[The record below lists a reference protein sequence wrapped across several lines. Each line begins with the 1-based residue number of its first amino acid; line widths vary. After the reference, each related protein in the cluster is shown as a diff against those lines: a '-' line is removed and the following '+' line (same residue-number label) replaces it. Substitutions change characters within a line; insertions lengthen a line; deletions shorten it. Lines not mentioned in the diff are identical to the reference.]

1 MNLLKGISFKKI
13 SFKKISIAFLLIA
26 ILLIGT
32 VVGLLTTQTGIHLIF
47 NSAARWVPGLDI
59 AKVEGGWRDLR
70 LTDVQ
75 FVMPGVE
82 VKVGQLSLALDFSC
96 LSASRICVNNLSADQ
111 VKVMVDTRQ
120 MPPAEPPSNSEPLT
134 DLTTPY
140 PIELRQLLLN
150 NVQVNVDGTAIAL
163 NYFSTGANWQQR
175 LITLLPTE
183 INGLNIRL
191 AKTGAVPATP
201 VAEQGVGQSLGE
213 MLEAIFAK
221 PLLESLP
228 DFKLPLDI
236 VIEKIS
242 GEDLQLVTERAFI
255 INSLL
260 IQGSLQGSA
269 ARLATVKINMP
280 EGMLALSG
288 DAELRENWPVSLTVN
303 ATVNMAPYKGEKIKL
318 LLAGDVLGELKLD
331 LNLSGPIGAQLN
343 AETSLA
349 SAGLPWSL
357 TLESKKVQWPL
368 TGKSAYLAQDIRL
381 RLTGKATGYNL
392 SMRAGFSGEAI
403 PAAQLTVDGQGNT
416 QQFNLTRMRLSGL
429 EGKAELSGVADWSK
443 AISWQTLLVIDGIST
458 DKQWPEWPAKIG
470 GRVTSSGSLYGG
482 NWQLAVS
489 TIDLSGNVKKNGLK
503 ILGSVKGNQ
512 AGQWQIPNLF
522 MSLGPNVIEAK
533 GELAKQWNLNVD
545 INAPSLNGM
554 LPGLAGSMVGK
565 LKLSGS
571 ASAPQLLADLN
582 ATGVK
587 VDDLSIAKVN
597 INGEVTS
604 AAQVSGSL
612 KVLVEQLVQGDSV
625 AIEQISL
632 TASGNEKNHQLDFK
646 ASGKPVAGQ
655 LYLTGSFDRVSERW
669 RATINQTRFYT
680 PVGEWRLMQDLTIDY
695 HHKEQRATIG
705 SHCWQNPAAE
715 LCVAKA
721 IDAGPS
727 GSANLQLKHFD
738 LVILKPLLAD
748 TQLQGIFTGDVS
760 ASWTADGKLPKAKLV
775 LEGKGVEVKQPIEGT
790 PIPIAFDILKI
801 NADLS
806 DQGALL
812 DWRMKIANN
821 GQFNG
826 NVKVSDPQ
834 TSRGLSGNI
843 TIDKI
848 SLDLLKPMLAK
859 SEQAAGAI
867 NANLRL
873 GGNAKSPQIYGRF
886 GFDQL
891 SLDGRWIPVTIKD
904 SDIVLNFNGTNSTLL
919 GNIKT
924 EKGELNLGGNADWRD
939 MNAWRAKITA
949 KGQQIRIEMPPMIK
963 IDVSPDLV
971 FAATPT
977 ALNLSGS
984 VKVPWARIAVQEI
997 PESAVGVSSDEVMLD
1012 NQLKPIAAQSNGIQI
1027 NSNLE
1032 VDIGNDVALDAF
1044 GLKAK
1049 LKGILKIVQ
1058 NKHGLGI
1065 VGQISL
1071 PSGRFHAYGQD
1082 LLIRKGQLIFA
1093 GQAERPQLN
1102 IEAVRNPDATED
1114 GVVAGLRV
1122 TGFADRPKLEIF
1134 SDPVL
1139 AQEEALSYLL
1149 RGQGL
1154 NTSSEDSDIMTSML
1168 VSLGVAQSSKLV
1180 GQIGEKFGVHNLA
1193 LDTEGVGDNSQ
1204 VVVSGYVLPGLQVK
1218 YGVGIFDSIATL
1230 TLRYRL
1236 MPRLYLEA
1244 VSGLDQALDLLYQFE
1259 F

>member
-1 MNLLKGISFKKI
+1 MSLFKRI
-13 SFKKISIAFLLIA
+13 GFKKISIAFLLITV
-26 ILLIGT
+26 LLIGA

-47 NSAARWVPGLDI
+47 NGAVRWVPGLDI
-59 AKVEGGWRDLR
+59 AKVEGDWRDLR

-75 FVMPGVE
+75 FVMPGIE
-82 VKVGQLSLALDFSC
+82 VKVGQLGLGLDFSC
-96 LSASRICVNNLSADQ
+96 LSTSRICVNNLSANE
-111 VKVMVDTRQ
+111 VKVMVDTTQ
-120 MPPAEPPSNSEPLT
+120 MPPAEPTANSEPLA
-134 DLTTPY
+134 DLSTPY

-150 NVQVNVDGTAIAL
+150 NVQVNVDGTAIKL
-163 NYFSTGANWQQR
+163 NHFSTGANWQQR
-175 LITLLPTE
+175 LITLLPTD

-191 AKTGAVPATP
+191 STAVEAPVNP

-213 MLEAIFAK
+213 ILAPIFAK
-221 PLLESLP
+221 PLLESQP

-242 GEDLQLVTERAFI
+242 AEDLRLVTDSQFV

-260 IQGSLQGSA
+260 IRGAIQGSA
-269 ARLATVKINMP
+269 VRLEAVKINMP
-280 EGMLALSG
+280 EGILSLSG
-288 DAELRENWPVSLTVN
+288 DAQLSENWPVSLTAN
-303 ATVNMAPYKGEKIKL
+303 STINMAPYKGEKIKL
-318 LLAGDVLGELKLD
+318 LLGGEMLGELKLD
-331 LNLSGPIGAQLN
+331 LNLSGPIGAQIK
-343 AETSLA
+343 AETSL
-349 SAGLPWSL
+349 STAGLPLSL
-357 TLESKKVQWPL
+357 TLESKKIQWPL
-368 TGKSAYLAQDIRL
+368 TGKIDYLAQDIRL

-403 PAAQLTVDGQGNT
+403 PPAQLTVDGKGNT
-416 QQFNLTRMRLSGL
+416 QQFNLTRMRLSTL

-443 AISWQTLLVIDGIST
+443 AISWNALLVIDGIST
-458 DKQWPEWPAKIG
+458 DKQWPDWPAKIG
-470 GRVTSSGSLYGG
+470 GRVTAKGSLYGG
-482 NWQLAVS
+482 NWQLAVP

-503 ILGSVKGNQ
+503 ILGSAKGNQ
-512 AGQWQIPNLF
+512 AGQWQVPKFFI
-522 MSLGPNVIEAK
+522 SLGPNVFEAS
-533 GELAKQWNLNVD
+533 GELAEQWNLNVD
-545 INAPSLNGM
+545 INAPSLNGT
-554 LPGLAGSMVGK
+554 LPGLAGSIIGK
-565 LKLSGS
+565 LKLRGS

-587 VDDLSIAKVN
+587 FNNLSIAKVN

-612 KVLVEQLVQGDSV
+612 KVLVEQLVQGDSI
-625 AIEQISL
+625 AIKQISL
-632 TASGNEKNHQLDFK
+632 TASGNEKKHQLDFK
-646 ASGKPVAGQ
+646 ASGKPVVGQ
-655 LYLTGSFDRVSERW
+655 LHLSGSFDRASEHW
-669 RATINQTRFYT
+669 RGTINQTRFYT
-680 PVGEWRLMQDLTIDY
+680 PIGEWRLMQDLIIDY
-695 HHKEQRATIG
+695 HNKEQRATIG
-705 SHCWQNPAAE
+705 SHCWQNPGAE
-715 LCVAKA
+715 LCVTKA

-727 GSANLQLKHFD
+727 GSANLQLKRFD
-738 LVILKPLLAD
+738 LVILKPLLDD
-748 TQLQGIFTGDVS
+748 TQLQGVFTGDVS

-775 LEGKGVEVKQPIEGT
+775 LEGKGVEIKQPIEGT
-790 PIPIAFDILKI
+790 PIPIVFDLLKI

-843 TIDKI
+843 TIDNI
-848 SLDLLKPMLAK
+848 SLNLLKPMLVK
-859 SEQAAGAI
+859 GEKAAGAI
-867 NANLRL
+867 NANLRF

-886 GFDQL
+886 GFDKL
-891 SLDGRWIPVTIKD
+891 SLDGHWIPVTIND

-924 EKGELNLGGNADWRD
+924 EKSELKLGGNADWRD
-939 MNAWRAKITA
+939 INAWWAKITA
-949 KGQQIRIEMPPMIK
+949 KGDRIRIDMPPMIK

-971 FAATPT
+971 FEATPT
-977 ALNLSGS
+977 MLNLSGS
-984 VKVPWARIAVQEI
+984 VKVPWARISVKEL
-997 PESAVGVSSDEVMLD
+997 PESAVGVSSDEVMFD
-1012 NQLKPIAAQSNGIQI
+1012 NQLKPITAQNSGMQI

-1032 VDIGNDVALDAF
+1032 IDIGNDVALDAF

-1049 LKGILKIVQ
+1049 LKGILRIVQ
-1058 NKHGLGI
+1058 NKRGLGI
-1065 VGQISL
+1065 HGQISL

-1082 LLIRKGQLIFA
+1082 LVIRKGQLIFV

-1114 GVVAGLRV
+1114 GVVAGLKV

-1134 SDPVL
+1134 SDPAL
-1139 AQEEALSYLL
+1139 SQEEALSYLL

-1154 NTSSEDSDIMTSML
+1154 NISSEDSDIMTSML
-1168 VSLGVAQSSKLV
+1168 ISLGVAQSGKLV
-1180 GQIGEKFGVHNLA
+1180 GKIGETFGVQNMA
-1193 LDTEGVGDNSQ
+1193 LDTEGVGDSSK
-1204 VVVSGYVLPGLQVK
+1204 VVLSGYVLPGLQVK
-1218 YGVGIFDSIATL
+1218 YGVGIFDSLATL